1 MHGIDE
7 DTALFV
13 AGSPVR
19 GRPKG
24 NGMKTDE
31 LIHLLAADE
40 RPVQRTAIEQ
50 RFALATLAGI
60 AGAAVLM
67 LALFGLRPGLLATM
81 ALPMF
86 WGKLAFAAALATAG
100 LMLLRRMGRP
110 GMAVGRTAAWLAVPP
125 LLLWALAAF
134 ALAQVPSAE
143 RLPLVLGSTWRTCPF
158 NIAALSVPAFV
169 AGFWALKGAAPTRL
183 AWAGAGAGLLA
194 GALGALVYALHCPE
208 MAAPFLAVWYL
219 AGMAIPTALGAFLG
233 PRLLRW

>member
-1 MHGIDE
+1 
-7 DTALFV
+7 
-13 AGSPVR
+13 
-19 GRPKG
+19 
-24 NGMKTDE
+24 MKTDE

-50 RFALATLAGI
+50 RFAVATAAGI
-60 AGAAVLM
+60 AGAGVLM
-67 LALFGLRPGLLATM
+67 LALFGLRPDLLATM

-86 WGKLAFAAALATAG
+86 WGKLVFAAALAAAG
-100 LMLLRRMGRP
+100 VALLRRMARP
-110 GMAVGRTAAWLAVPP
+110 GMRVGYAALWLAVPP
-125 LLLWALAAF
+125 LVLWALALV
-134 ALAQVPSAE
+134 ALAQVPAAE
-143 RLPLVLGSTWRTCPF
+143 RAPLILGSTWRTCPF

-208 MAAPFLAVWYL
+208 MATPFLAVWYL
-219 AGMAIPTALGAFLG
+219 AGIAIPTALGAVLG